1 MIEFVE
7 SSLNNGFS
15 YTCCG
20 KSYETGCISNFSRG
34 YGALLRKPEKL
45 SFGSERAIG
54 DYGLLL
60 FFGLL
65 LFSDPLFELTTGLL
79 VAATFLAKL
88 FIGGLSPFFFF

>member
-34 YGALLRKPEKL
+34 YGALLRNPEKL

-54 DYGLLL
+54 DY
-60 FFGLL
+60 GLL